1 MAEDIGTILNKGFNT
16 WTRNLNIC
24 IPFVLNFIISAL
36 LVAVAFLIFVGVL
49 ILPELTSTGLDPATI
64 SPEQMMDIFS
74 SVFTGH
80 PWIII
85 AGVILII
92 PVMMFVQ
99 AYFTAGAIGMSKRAA
114 ETGNTTLKEMW
125 RSANQ
130 NAVNLFFTNILIS
143 LISLAGIVFIVP
155 GALVTRD
162 FSMLLTDPTQAS
174 GSILLLVTGFL
185 IWMLYIL
192 AVHIMLSV
200 AEYALVVD
208 NLDPISALETGF
220 KFFINNKFDVFS
232 LWLIM
237 IALSFFITIIGEM
250 MNSVQLLATV
260 WTFADLVISIVI
272 IPPLT
277 TIWWTR
283 LWLDRTGRKLYDHG
297 ELLTYP

>member
-24 IPFVLNFIISAL
+24 IPFVLNFVISAL
-36 LVAVAFLIFVGVL
+36 LVAVAFLIFVGVF

-80 PWIII
+80 LWIII

-99 AYFTAGAIGMSKRAA
+99 AYFTAGAIGMSKSAA
-114 ETGNTTLKEMW
+114 ETGNTELKEMW
-125 RSANQ
+125 QSANQ
-130 NAVNLFFTNILIS
+130 NAVSLFFTNILIS
-143 LISLAGIVFIVP
+143 LITLA
-155 GALVTRD
+155 
-162 FSMLLTDPTQAS
+162 
-174 GSILLLVTGFL
+174 
-185 IWMLYIL
+185 

-208 NLDPISALETGF
+208 KLDPISALETGF

-232 LWLIM
+232 LWLII

-250 MNSVQLLATV
+250 MNSVQLLAAV

-283 LWLDRTGRKLYDHG
+283 LWLNRTGRKLYDHG